1 MFHTPGWLPVD
12 RIMGPGRIGGVRLLG
27 AVPVARAASA
37 ARAFAG
43 SPASGHPVAV
53 PAAIRWLAVA
63 LLALTVGCGQSA
75 ASSPPAPAESVTA
88 GPSASAVTPG
98 ASGPAEASPASSPE
112 VSTMP
117 SQGPLTL
124 TSPALADNA
133 PIPAEYTCRGADV
146 SPALEWTGVPA
157 GAKALVLF
165 VDDPDGRDWVH
176 WSVLDIDPATSGL
189 PRNVSPSA
197 AKPQQGR
204 NDFGKVGYGG
214 PCPPSGTHH
223 YRFTLTALAA
233 PLNLADHPDGT
244 AVRAALRGATR
255 LGSVTLVG
263 TFRA

>member
-1 MFHTPGWLPVD
+1 MKLLTGNMRLRSSAFESHKRIPD
-12 RIMGPGRIGGVRLLG
+12 RY
-27 AVPVARAASA
+27 
-37 ARAFAG
+37 
-43 SPASGHPVAV
+43 SGY
-53 PAAIRWLAVA
+53 
-63 LLALTVGCGQSA
+63 G
-75 ASSPPAPAESVTA
+75 
-88 GPSASAVTPG
+88 
-98 ASGPAEASPASSPE
+98 
-112 VSTMP
+112 
-117 SQGPLTL
+117 
-124 TSPALADNA
+124 DN
-133 PIPAEYTCRGADV
+133 V

-233 PLNLADHPDGT
+233 PLKMADHPDGT

>member
-1 MFHTPGWLPVD
+1 P
-12 RIMGPGRIGGVRLLG
+12 
-27 AVPVARAASA
+27 ARTASVV
-37 ARAFAG
+37 
-43 SPASGHPVAV
+43 S
-53 PAAIRWLAVA
+53 AVA
-63 LLALTVGCGQSA
+63 NS
-75 ASSPPAPAESVTA
+75 
-88 GPSASAVTPG
+88 
-98 ASGPAEASPASSPE
+98 
-112 VSTMP
+112 
-117 SQGPLTL
+117 
-124 TSPALADNA
+124 
-133 PIPAEYTCRGADV
+133 
-146 SPALEWTGVPA
+146 
-157 GAKALVLF
+157 LVLYF
-165 VDDPDGRDWVH
+165 DYPYVRYCFH